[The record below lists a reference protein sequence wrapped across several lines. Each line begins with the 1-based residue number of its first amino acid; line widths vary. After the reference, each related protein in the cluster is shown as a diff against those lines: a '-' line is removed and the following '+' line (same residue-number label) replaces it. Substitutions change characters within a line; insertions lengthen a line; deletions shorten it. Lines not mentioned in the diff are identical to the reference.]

1 MPALFVLLIVCGVY
15 ACVSMDGA
23 IEGLKYYLLPNP
35 KDFSIKVFAD
45 AATQVLFSVGI
56 GWGIYA
62 TLGSNIPQ
70 K

>member
-35 KDFSIKVFAD
+35 KR
-45 AATQVLFSVGI
+45 L
-56 GWGIYA
+56 
-62 TLGSNIPQ
+62 LP
-70 K
+70 